1 MRAIGVVAFT
11 FTCVLSYR
19 GGFAGRPHYF
29 TNDHKPDFDLSANGA
44 SLEGQWHTLN
54 LSLDRPGLLG
64 DARPLLRH
72 EPQRT
77 DHSREG
83 VSVAQS
89 QRATAHP
96 HIPRNAI
103 KGCATPVPEPASAIL
118 LALGAGLTGVASH

>member
-29 TNDHKPDFDLSANGA
+29 TKDHKPDFDLSANGA

-83 VSVAQS
+83 VSVARRNVPRHIHTYQGMRS
-89 QRATAHP
+89 RAAP
-96 HIPRNAI
+96 HRFLNRHRR
-103 KGCATPVPEPASAIL
+103 CS
-118 LALGAGLTGVASH
+118 